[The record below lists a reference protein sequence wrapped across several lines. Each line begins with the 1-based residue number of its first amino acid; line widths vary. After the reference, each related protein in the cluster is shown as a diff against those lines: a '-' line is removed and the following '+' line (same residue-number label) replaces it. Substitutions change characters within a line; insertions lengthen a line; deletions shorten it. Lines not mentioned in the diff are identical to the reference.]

1 MLRLRNLALLILY
14 ILALLA
20 AIVVLHVYAQRSE
33 LHQAFFTY
41 RANIKLL
48 GHSNTVSPLS
58 VIPTLLAIVVTLWWE
73 SVDTN
78 CRTVQPYISMQHDAK
93 RPSQGIALSY
103 LSWFWLFASL
113 KALKHRHWLLSLV
126 TTTTFLLQARK
137 CTSQD

>member
-1 MLRLRNLALLILY
+1 
-14 ILALLA
+14 
-20 AIVVLHVYAQRSE
+20 VVLYDYARRSE

-73 SVDTN
+73 SVDTT

-103 LSWFWLFASL
+103 LS
-113 KALKHRHWLLSLV
+113 
-126 TTTTFLLQARK
+126 
-137 CTSQD
+137 